1 MNRLALARQVAAHY
15 QRRRQLALLVER
27 IEAIERTPA
36 RDPEQRRWKAQ
47 AIREL
52 VERVG

>member
-36 RDPEQRRWKAQ
+36 RDPEPVSYTHLTLPTSD
-47 AIREL
+47 L
-52 VERVG
+52 V